1 MSRGLA
7 RGTLSAVGSVV
18 SQSTNPSRQVSV
30 HFNAQKSG
38 LPAHTIVARYADI
51 LDFFYFCDRWT
62 GSRISDRSAGNRGWS
77 DHGADPLPLVLVL
90 GLGTSCCG

>member
-1 MSRGLA
+1 MSRSLA
-7 RGTLSAVGSVV
+7 RGALAVWSVV
-18 SQSTNPSRQVSV
+18 SQSDPSRQVS
-30 HFNAQKSG
+30 
-38 LPAHTIVARYADI
+38 AHSMPKKAGCLLTIVARYADI